1 MNVGAYMERL
11 EAVITEDERITIVQ
25 ILLNRLSTKSGK
37 IDCFHQ
43 QKKEEILEKPL

>member
-25 ILLNRLSTKSGK
+25 IFLNRLSTKSGK
-37 IDCFHQ
+37 IDCFQ
-43 QKKEEILEKPL
+43 EILEKPL